1 MVTIRA
7 CCHILILQEMSPLLT
22 LFLTRVHYDLGR
34 KRKMQKNFL
43 NIDMYHLKRKRQ
55 SNKTKG
61 MLKERKELKNINADL
76 HESGALQVLF

>member
-1 MVTIRA
+1 
-7 CCHILILQEMSPLLT
+7 
-22 LFLTRVHYDLGR
+22 
-34 KRKMQKNFL
+34 MQKNFL